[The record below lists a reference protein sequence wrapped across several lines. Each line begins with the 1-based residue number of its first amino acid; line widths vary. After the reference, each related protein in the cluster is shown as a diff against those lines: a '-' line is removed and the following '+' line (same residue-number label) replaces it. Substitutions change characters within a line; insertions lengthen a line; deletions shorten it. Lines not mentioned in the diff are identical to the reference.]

1 MLAEIRG
8 VTAKC
13 ARGERKL
20 GRHAQ
25 LLIRAPAGVHQ
36 VDDHLP
42 LAHLLVA
49 HHLVQ
54 VEHRFTA
61 AVRVGKQLGP
71 LGQASAAEQV
81 RDVALQFLLVRAG
94 LEIGGRVPVR
104 AADGP
109 AEQAPELRFQGA
121 QGHVAA
127 VAGLVEVVAGKAV
140 VEEIVGQTRHDAI
153 PQILAPAQAM
163 PAQGAIGHGDVDVL
177 APAQPLPGKQGG
189 GNAEGS
195 KQGAAAQVGDLH
207 PGQGRAALAA
217 AVGEHAVERQV
228 VDVVPGPL
236 RPRPVRAVAGDG
248 AVDEPGID
256 RLQRRE
262 PQAQPVHD
270 PGSEPLQ
277 DHVRLCRQPLENLLA
292 LRLFQ
297 VQGQRPLVAVEDHM
311 VAAVVAQQRRPPADV
326 VPALGIFHLD
336 HISAE
341 IRQQHGAERPRQQTR
356 QVEHFH
362 TGKGSLHGVFPP
374 GRG

>member
-1 MLAEIRG
+1 M
-8 VTAKC
+8 
-13 ARGERKL
+13 
-20 GRHAQ
+20 
-25 LLIRAPAGVHQ
+25 HQ

-54 VEHRFTA
+54 MEHRFTA

-81 RDVALQFLLVRAG
+81 RDLALQFLLVRAG

-277 DHVRLCRQPLENLLA
+277 DHVRLCRQPLEDLLA

-297 VQGQRPLVAVEDHM
+297 VQGQRALVAVEDHV